1 MGDALDEVGSGSR
14 VLILAIETATERV
27 SVAIGGHDG
36 VVAVVDVTRGR
47 RHAENLV
54 PAIETACRLAD
65 VSVAE
70 FGCLAVDVGPGLF
83 TGMRVGIATAK
94 AMAMALDVPVV
105 TATSLELLAHAVHDD
120 VEHEHDRLVWSIV
133 DARKGEVFH
142 QLHRVTTDEVVP
154 LVEAQCATPDEVAA
168 SLRERAQNAVCVGD
182 GARRYADVL
191 AVDHRVVVAGD
202 RWSLP
207 SADTL
212 VRVAHRRSLREEWL
226 EPDRVEA
233 LYLRQPDAQINWST
247 RNDPS

>member
-1 MGDALDEVGSGSR
+1 M
-14 VLILAIETATERV
+14 LILAIETATERV

-36 VVAVVDVTRGR
+36 VVALVDVTRGR

-105 TATSLELLAHAVHDD
+105 AATSLELLAHAVHDD
-120 VEHEHDRLVWSIV
+120 VEHAHDRLVCSIV

-142 QLHRVTTDEVVP
+142 QLHRASTDGVAS
-154 LVEAQCATPDEVAA
+154 LADAQCATPDEVAA
-168 SLRERAQNAVCVGD
+168 MLRERAQNVVCVGD
-182 GARRYADVL
+182 GAHRYEDVL
-191 AVDHRVVVAGD
+191 AVDHRVSVAGD
-202 RWSLP
+202 RWSFP